1 MSDTDFWDA
10 DRTRDDNPVVRS
22 DGGPRRRR
30 EKQKKPEPKRRGS
43 GAAAMASLLF
53 LLVVVGGGGY
63 FGYTELKAY
72 KRPPD
77 YTGEGGGKVTVEVK
91 SGEST
96 SAIAATLQRAQVVKS
111 AKAFVNAAKD
121 EPGVQSIQP
130 GFYLMRRHMSAE
142 AAVALILSP
151 EALSGVIDVPE
162 GLWASEIYQRLS
174 KATKIPVSSF
184 KKVDP
189 EKLGLPAAAKGKV
202 EGYLFPGRYDLPPD
216 ATAQQLLK
224 MMVDRFR
231 QEIKKVE
238 LADGAERQG
247 RTVSEIMVIASM
259 VQAEAGKPEDQRKI
273 SRVVYNRLK
282 ADTYLKFDTPVM
294 YAHGE
299 RTIDVRYGHL
309 DIDSPYN
316 VYEHL
321 GLPPG
326 PISNPGLEAIR
337 AAINPQPG
345 KWMFFVA
352 TDPENHITEFGVTE
366 EDFARL
372 KKKFDKWL
380 EKNRD

>member
-1 MSDTDFWDA
+1 MSGTDFWDT
-10 DRTRDDNPVVRS
+10 DKTRDDNPVVGS
-22 DGGPRRRR
+22 GGRRRQKQ
-30 EKQKKPEPKRRGS
+30 KQKKQKRKRRGS
-43 GAAAMASLLF
+43 GAAAVASLLF
-53 LLVVVGGGGY
+53 LFVVVGGGGY

-72 KRPPD
+72 MQPPD
-77 YTGEGGGKVTVEVK
+77 YTGEGTGKVTVEVK
-91 SGEST
+91 DGDST
-96 SAIAATLQRAQVVKS
+96 SVIAGTLEKAEVVKS
-111 AKAFVNAAKD
+111 AKAFVNAAED
-121 EPGVQSIQP
+121 APEVQSIQP
-130 GFYLMRRHMSAE
+130 GFYVMRLRMSAE
-142 AAVALILSP
+142 AAVTLILSP
-151 EALSGVIDVPE
+151 EARSGVIDVPE

-174 KATKIPVSSF
+174 KTTKIPVSAF

-189 EKLGLPAAAKGKV
+189 RKLGLPAAAKGEV

-231 QEIKKVE
+231 QEIKRVN
-238 LADGAERQG
+238 LAEGAEEQG
-247 RTVSEIMVIASM
+247 RTVSEIMVIASI
-259 VQAEAGKPEDQRKI
+259 VQAEAGKPEDQAKI

-282 ADTYLKFDTPVM
+282 ADKALQFDTPVM

-309 DIDSPYN
+309 EIDSPYN
-316 VYEHL
+316 VYKHL

-326 PISNPGLEAIR
+326 PISNPGLDAIK
-337 AAINPQPG
+337 AAIDPQPG